1 MTDRFVTRREFAR
14 SLTAVTTLAI
24 GSRAVAAA
32 DEPAATQDAVPQQPG
47 DPPNPT
53 AELPPPEVEDFLLAA
68 LLSQYPGDH
77 LTPEMLA
84 GIRADLR
91 NHRRQAEQLRSVPLD
106 NSDEPATIL
115 RAWRK
120 E

>member
-1 MTDRFVTRREFAR
+1 MTDGFVTRREFAR
-14 SLTAVTTLAI
+14 QLTAGATLAA
-24 GSRAVAAA
+24 GSWAVAAG
-32 DEPAATQDAVPQQPG
+32 DEPAPVREAPPQT
-47 DPPNPT
+47 DKPPAP
-53 AELPPPEVEDFLLAA
+53 ASEPPPAEPEDLLLAA
-68 LLSQYPGDH
+68 LLTQYPADH

-91 NHRRQAEQLRSVPLD
+91 NHRRQGAQLRSVVLE